1 MKVEIISEITIANPK
16 EKELCG
22 VVQETRIFAKVN
34 DDLTVFPI
42 RYKIK
47 NGMVTV
53 L

>member
-1 MKVEIISEITIANPK
+1 MKVEIISEITIANP
-16 EKELCG
+16 
-22 VVQETRIFAKVN
+22 KVN